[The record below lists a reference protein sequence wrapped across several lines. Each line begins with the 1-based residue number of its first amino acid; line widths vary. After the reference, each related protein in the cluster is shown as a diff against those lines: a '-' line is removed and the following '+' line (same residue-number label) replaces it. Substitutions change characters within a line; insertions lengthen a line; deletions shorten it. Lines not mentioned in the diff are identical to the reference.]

1 MRRLV
6 RSRPQIGRERLRW
19 LESRPWQ
26 TRLWHAFRRKARAG
40 LPFLLKLPLAEPAR
54 DLAVRRRMPGST
66 EASRGELPLRSYATG
81 YV

>member
-1 MRRLV
+1 MRRLI

-26 TRLWHAFRRKARAG
+26 SRLWQAFRRKTRAG

>member
-19 LESRPWQ
+19 LESRLWQ
-26 TRLWHAFRRKARAG
+26 AFRRKARAG

-54 DLAVRRRMPGST
+54 DIAVRRRMPGST